1 MFDYH
6 EVKLDLSE
14 AQIRFTLNLLNE
26 WLESVVTDN
35 PVAVQEV
42 MTLVSELQVALD
54 SVQA

>member
-42 MTLVSELQVALD
+42 MTIVSELQGALD